1 MRLKYSRHCDVL
13 VVGSGIAG
21 IMAALAAAVAGRSVI
36 LASSGPVFSGSSF
49 YPGTWGLGL
58 IGPENEADQEDLVQS
73 ILEVGCGMADE
84 AMVRAFVAGIAP
96 AIEGVKAMG
105 VQLKAAAR
113 PRIKRILFPVLTA
126 STTAGTVCCSTVC
139 ARCSPAKWRNPGVDQ
154 LPGCELLQLIKT
166 DGPGERCSG
175 LLRQRADRHP
185 VRCAGAGHRRL
196 WRPVPGSP
204 HHR

>member
-84 AMVRAFVAGIAP
+84 AMVRALCGGHCP
-96 AIEGVKAMG
+96 
-105 VQLKAAAR
+105 
-113 PRIKRILFPVLTA
+113 
-126 STTAGTVCCSTVC
+126 
-139 ARCSPAKWRNPGVDQ
+139 
-154 LPGCELLQLIKT
+154 
-166 DGPGERCSG
+166 
-175 LLRQRADRHP
+175 
-185 VRCAGAGHRRL
+185 GHRGREGHG
-196 WRPVPGSP
+196 RSAEGCC
-204 HHR
+204 

>member
-84 AMVRAFVAGIAP
+84 AMVRAFVEGIAP

-105 VQLKAAAR
+105 VQL
-113 PRIKRILFPVLTA
+113 
-126 STTAGTVCCSTVC
+126 
-139 ARCSPAKWRNPGVDQ
+139 
-154 LPGCELLQLIKT
+154 
-166 DGPGERCSG
+166 
-175 LLRQRADRHP
+175 
-185 VRCAGAGHRRL
+185 
-196 WRPVPGSP
+196 
-204 HHR
+204 